1 MEIDMK
7 KMSVKRQ
14 KLPSGYY
21 TVAEVAKILRVTTR
35 TVHTYLHVDGL
46 PYRKVGKYNLIA
58 VDDLSRWIQKQTGM
72 NLTQW
77 KSRSPNEN
85 SN

>member
-1 MEIDMK
+1 MK

-77 KSRSPNEN
+77 KSRSQNEH

>member
-1 MEIDMK
+1 MSMK
-7 KMSVKRQ
+7 KMSVRRQ

-21 TVAEVAKILRVTTR
+21 TVAEVAEILRVTTR

-46 PYRKVGKYNLIA
+46 PYKKVGKYNLIA

-77 KSRSPNEN
+77 RN
-85 SN
+85 SI

>member
-1 MEIDMK
+1 MK

-77 KSRSPNEN
+77 KSRSPNEH

>member
-1 MEIDMK
+1 MK
-7 KMSVKRQ
+7 KMMVKRL
-14 KLPSGYY
+14 KHPTGYY
-21 TVAEVAKILRVTTR
+21 TVAEVADILRVTTR

-46 PYRKVGKYNLIA
+46 PYKKVGKYNLIA

-77 KSRSPNEN
+77 KNRN
-85 SN
+85 

>member
-58 VDDLSRWIQKQTGM
+58 VDDLSRWTQKQTGM

>member
-1 MEIDMK
+1 MK

-14 KLPSGYY
+14 KMPSGYY

-58 VDDLSRWIQKQTGM
+58 VEDLSRWIQKQTGM

-77 KSRSPNEN
+77 KSRSQNEH